1 MQVTI
6 TLSDKE
12 IAFLEEMI
20 TKDRQFEQ
28 NINSAEDAIHECI
41 AMAMFD
47 ESEPKAG
54 E

>member
-12 IAFLEEMI
+12 IAFLEKMI
-20 TKDRQFEQ
+20 TMDRQFGK
-28 NINSAEDAIHECI
+28 NINSSEDAIHECI

-47 ESEPKAG
+47 ESEH
-54 E
+54 